1 MYNLLEYSDNYS
13 MTSRSLWNYYRDEV
27 DNVNNNTSD
36 GKLFTYKTKITRKTK
51 VRTAQPGNEGDGDRP
66 AQPPLPTLNVA
77 FTIQL
82 KYLGNFWRSLHL
94 PLSNYEVELDLYT
107 KDCVLVEHN
116 NNITGIDF
124 KITSTKIYIPVATLS
139 INDKIKFLEN
149 LKLGFK
155 RTVSW
160 NKYTSE
166 ITTQPKNNNLDYMIN
181 PINRLFV
188 LSFELFYTVI

>member
-1 MYNLLEYSDNYS
+1 MYDLLEYSDSYS

-36 GKLFTYKTKITRKTK
+36 GKLFTYKTKITRKTE